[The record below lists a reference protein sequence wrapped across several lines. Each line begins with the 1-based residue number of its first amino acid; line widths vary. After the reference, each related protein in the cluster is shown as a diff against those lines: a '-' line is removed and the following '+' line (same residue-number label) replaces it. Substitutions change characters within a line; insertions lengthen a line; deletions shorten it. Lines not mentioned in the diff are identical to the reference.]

1 MDDQNDDINC
11 NLNHKTELY
20 TDGGYEMTREVY
32 LLTGNP
38 DKLKSA
44 EKAFEGK
51 SVELKQLDEDYPE
64 IQASSSLEVAR
75 HTVEQAVE
83 EYDKPVIREDH
94 SVYLDAVPGFPGP
107 YMSYFDK
114 NVPAE
119 RLLEILEGEE
129 HTGYFEIGAVLGFP
143 NGEIKEYEFRVPI
156 EISEEIRGDERNWD
170 RVMMLEGENE
180 TFAEASGESR
190 LGIWNRNLRKIAE
203 KLSK

>member
-1 MDDQNDDINC
+1 MEDQDAAYACLNDEA
-11 NLNHKTELY
+11 ELY
-20 TDGGYEMTREVY
+20 TDGGSDMTREVY

-44 EKAFEGK
+44 EKAFEGTNI
-51 SVELKQLDEDYPE
+51 ELKQLDEDYPE

-75 HTVEQAVE
+75 HTVEQAME

-114 NVPAE
+114 NVLAE

-129 HTGYFEIGAVLGFP
+129 RTGYFEIGAVLGLP
-143 NGEIKEYEFRVPI
+143 SGEIKEYEFRVPI
-156 EISEEIRGDERNWD
+156 EISKEMRGNERNWD
-170 RVMMLEGENE
+170 SVMMLEGEDE
-180 TFAEASGESR
+180 TFAESSGESR
-190 LGIWNRNLRKIAE
+190 LGIWNQNYRDIADD
-203 KLSK
+203 LS

>member
-1 MDDQNDDINC
+1 MNDQNDTNGH
-11 NLNHKTELY
+11 LNDKTELY
-20 TDGGYEMTREVY
+20 TDGGYDMTREVY

-44 EKAFEGK
+44 EKAFEGTN
-51 SVELKQLDEDYPE
+51 VELKQLDEDYPE
-64 IQASSSLEVAR
+64 IQESSSLEVAR
-75 HTVEQAVE
+75 HTVEQAME

-119 RLLEILEGEE
+119 RLLEILDGEE
-129 HTGYFEIGAVLGFP
+129 RTGYFEIGAVLGLP
-143 NGEIKEYEFRVPI
+143 NGEINEYEFRVPI

-180 TFAEASGESR
+180 TFAESSGESR
-190 LGIWNRNLRKIAE
+190 LDIWNQNYRDIAE
-203 KLSK
+203 DLS